1 MFLFELFKKTLSEGG
16 NLQLP
21 TGESAESIDLLKH
34 NRSYLVSILS
44 DLFVSINKSF
54 AQQYKT
60 SLWKPELLKN
70 NIRDFMSGSSEHFF
84 NIKDIPD
91 DVFVTKKPKVGD
103 IDTQVNKELHAE
115 LTEFLKTNT
124 GQTIGPGKLLG
135 YKAGNEQYSSL
146 WELTEPPIK
155 IQIDLEFTKFN
166 NDVPRE
172 WDKFAHSSSWA
183 DLDASIKG
191 VFHKY
196 LIMSLTSLTTTD
208 FILRTIYKSGKVKD
222 EQVSDN
228 MISFA
233 VSSKEGGGLRNK
245 YAPVIENGNPV
256 IIDGLPVMTK
266 LPASGYT
273 QDVESIFS
281 TILGKRLPANFFS
294 KNKSKFWSFVG
305 LASIINE
312 LLNSSEK
319 DTVVESFINKLFGPA
334 AQGLY
339 RGDPDR
345 DKQEKMVALNK
356 LLATV
361 NIPAP
366 ATLND
371 MIAAYQE
378 KYATSD

>member
-1 MFLFELFKKTLSEGG
+1 MFLFELFKKPLSEGG

-21 TGESAESIDLLKH
+21 TGEAADSIDLLKH
-34 NRSYLVSILS
+34 NRSYLVTILS

-54 AQQYKT
+54 ASQYN
-60 SLWKPELLKN
+60 SPLWKPDLLKN

-91 DVFVTKKPKVGD
+91 EVFVTKKPKVGD
-103 IDTQVNKELHAE
+103 IDTQVNKELVPD
-115 LTEFLKTNT
+115 LTEFLKANT

-135 YKAGNEQYSSL
+135 YKAGNEQFSSL
-146 WELTEPPIK
+146 WELTDPPIK
-155 IQIDLEFTKFN
+155 IQIDLEFTKFEN
-166 NDVPRE
+166 GIPRE

-183 DLDASIKG
+183 DLDSSIKG

-222 EQVSDN
+222 EQTSDN

-245 YAPVIENGNPV
+245 YAPVIENGEQV

-266 LPASGYT
+266 LPATGYS
-273 QDVESIFS
+273 QNLEQIFS
-281 TILGKRLPANFFS
+281 IILGKRLPANFYS
-294 KNKSKFWSFVG
+294 TNKSKFWSFVG

-312 LLNSSEK
+312 LLDSAEK
-319 DTVVESFINKLFGPA
+319 TTVVESFINKLFGPA

-339 RGDPDR
+339 RGDPER
-345 DKQEKMVALNK
+345 DQQEKMVALNK
-356 LLATV
+356 LLSIV
-361 NIPAP
+361 GVSKP
-366 ATLND
+366 ATLD
-371 MIAAYQE
+371 GMIVAYKD
-378 KYATSD
+378 KYKGSD